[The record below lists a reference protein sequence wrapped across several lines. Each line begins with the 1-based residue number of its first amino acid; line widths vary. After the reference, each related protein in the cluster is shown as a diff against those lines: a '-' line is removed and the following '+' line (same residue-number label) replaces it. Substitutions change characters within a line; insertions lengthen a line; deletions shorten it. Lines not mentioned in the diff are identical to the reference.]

1 MIARVMRNVHRRF
14 PHVPMLAV
22 AKEISLEDV
31 RLGLEK
37 LPDRFFE
44 HPATVFVV
52 TNLNYADAPNLM
64 LRDLQRAAA
73 LNWQEVRLTGSAA
86 HRVCRTD
93 GDSVRRSFMD
103 GRLGRVPR
111 PGQSHLRAAY
121 RAGDLPGRP

>member
-37 LPDRFFE
+37 LQDRYIE

-73 LNWQEVRLTGSAA
+73 LQLARSAA
-86 HRVCRTD
+86 HGV
-93 GDSVRRSFMD
+93 
-103 GRLGRVPR
+103 
-111 PGQSHLRAAY
+111 
-121 RAGDLPGRP
+121 GRPQSMPNR